1 MDSGSRFGNS
11 PADIRSQARQAVEK
25 HRRADRKGKSE
36 HDRRDEISKNVTP
49 QRPKTLTCYLCG
61 QQFGSASIAI
71 HERSCKKKFVLQQ
84 AQLPEAFRKE
94 LPAAPKNPIPTKE
107 SSRAE
112 FDAYNDEAFQ
122 ILNTLVMH
130 RCPKCGRTFARFDKF
145 QNHAER
151 CDATVNV
158 TSHGDGSG
166 PVAEGGVV
174 RLKWKSKHPLAK
186 AIAASRGKNDQ
197 RKTGTTDSP
206 SQLDNGGSRRARVV
220 VARVN
225 QAVSSA
231 RKESNLTRSAK
242 MSRTADYRETH
253 AVPARTE
260 SSASALSTGGD
271 GARNGKERR
280 LVVHVAGV
288 HGEPHYQQVCLVMEQ
303 STNFHSRR
311 RGR

>member
-1 MDSGSRFGNS
+1 MDNGSRFGNS
-11 PADIRSQARQAVEK
+11 PADIRSQAREAVEK
-25 HRRADRKGKSE
+25 HHRRGDRKGRSDY
-36 HDRRDEISKNVTP
+36 DRREENAKNVTP

-94 LPAAPKNPIPTKE
+94 LPAPPNNPIPSKE

-186 AIAASRGKNDQ
+186 AIAASRGKDGQ
-197 RKTGTTDSP
+197 RGNKTGATNSP
-206 SQLDNGGSRRARVV
+206 SQSDNGGSRRARAVA
-220 VARVN
+220 ARVN

-231 RKESNLTRSAK
+231 HQESNPIRSAQR
-242 MSRTADYRETH
+242 SRTVGHRETH
-253 AVPARTE
+253 AAPARTE
-260 SSASALSTGGD
+260 SSVSALSTGGESTSRQ
-271 GARNGKERR
+271 GRERR

-288 HGEPHYQQVCLVMEQ
+288 HGEPHYQQVWFVD
-303 STNFHSRR
+303 
-311 RGR
+311 